1 MKKLWILDV
10 ECKNEVPT
18 MAEVEL
24 AHIAKVRDLADGNR
38 VETARLLGIG
48 RRTLYRKMKVRPWD
62 QRNQARKK
70 KSQESS
76 AA

>member
-1 MKKLWILDV
+1 MKTQWIL
-10 ECKNEVPT
+10 EIESKNDVPT

-24 AHIAKVRDLADGNR
+24 AHIAKVHALADGNAAK
-38 VETARLLGIG
+38 TARLLDIG
-48 RRTLYRKMKVRPWD
+48 RTTLYRKMKVRPWD

-70 KSQESS
+70 NFPKSS

>member
-1 MKKLWILDV
+1 MNKTWIL
-10 ECKNEVPT
+10 ELESKSEIPT

-24 AHIAKVRDLADGNR
+24 AHIAKVHALADGNAAK
-38 VETARLLGIG
+38 TARLLDIG
-48 RRTLYRKMKVRPWD
+48 RTTLYRKMKVRPWD

-70 KSQESS
+70 NFPKSP

>member
-48 RRTLYRKMKVRPWD
+48 
-62 QRNQARKK
+62 
-70 KSQESS
+70 
-76 AA
+76 